1 MKKAIIDFVT
11 TSVIGGIGLFCVM
24 FTYLHILEYFGI

>member
-1 MKKAIIDFVT
+1 MEKAIIDFVT

-24 FTYLHILEYFGI
+24 FTYLHLLEFLGI